1 MQNLAN
7 FIAKA
12 HKKKKK
18 DQMKANK
25 RNQIPQLSTASDKLD
40 VKMGAGLVRSGTQA
54 VANAATTMQCRWASM

>member
-7 FIAKA
+7 FIANV
-12 HKKKKK
+12 HNKKK

-40 VKMGAGLVRSGTQA
+40 VKMGAGLVSSGTQ
-54 VANAATTMQCRWASM
+54 VTTMQCSWASM